1 MMAEDLA
8 EGLKAIPRE
17 GHEPHDR
24 NELMFRFCRAAGLS
38 DAEVRNMKMTP
49 AWWARSPYYYNTAV
63 VEPIGATG
71 RSR

>member
-49 AWWARSPYYYNTAV
+49 AWWARSFC
-63 VEPIGATG
+63 
-71 RSR
+71 